1 MRNSKFVDVVLYL
14 TLFGS
19 AIYLLSNLPAAQ
31 AGQSK
36 VDRANERCVELAD
49 YSQDVAEMRDM
60 GISLASVK
68 ETNAEQY
75 RANILEA
82 HDIAAEITY
91 RNRGLEPKMIREGM
105 LSGCRDSVAAE
116 AKRRS
121 S

>member
-19 AIYLLSNLPAAQ
+19 AIYLLSNLPAAK

-36 VDRANERCVELAD
+36 VDRANARCVELAD
-49 YSQDVAEMRDM
+49 YSKDVAEMRDM
-60 GISLASVK
+60 GISLAAVK

-91 RNRGLEPKMIREGM
+91 RNRALVPAKIREGM
-105 LSGCRDSVAAE
+105 LTGCLGAVADE

-121 S
+121 N